1 MYDEG
6 LGDIYSG
13 IQKTVAGLMV
23 AKVGASLAQLFSV
36 TSGVLIVDDA
46 TGAGV
51 TDDGL
56 LAVSLAGLTFSAKA
70 ALEGVV
76 VAAKGIGQAING
88 AKKVIN
94 AKSNQKQS
102 SVVSPSPLPPDDDN
116 NDGKNKENKK
126 PTSQNQL
133 QKQVEKGQA
142 PKEIDRV
149 DKAHIDGQQPH
160 VHFKD
165 GTSLNQDGTVHD
177 AHNSVPN
184 PSNATKEW
192 LQTNGWSTGE

>member
-1 MYDEG
+1 MYEEG
-6 LGDIYSG
+6 IHDIFNG
-13 IQKTVAGLMV
+13 IQKIIAGVPV
-23 AKVGASLAQLFSV
+23 AKVGASLAQLFSI
-36 TSGVLIVDDA
+36 SAGVL
-46 TGAGV
+46 V
-51 TDDGL
+51 TDDTTGVGVADDVL
-56 LAVSLAGLTFSAKA
+56 IAASLTGFVFSAKA
-70 ALEGVV
+70 SLEGVV
-76 VAAKGIGQAING
+76 VAAKGIGQAVNG

-177 AHNSVPN
+177 AHNGVPN

>member
-23 AKVGASLAQLFSV
+23 AKVGASLAQLFSI

-56 LAVSLAGLTFSAKA
+56 LVVSLAGLTFSAKA
-70 ALEGVV
+70 SLEGVV
-76 VAAKGIGQAING
+76 VAAKGIGQAVNG

-102 SVVSPSPLPPDDDN
+102 SAVLPSPLPPDDDDSDPEFKNSKETAKKFNTNTKNYERNVKKEILKDARGDTENKQLNKFLRN
-116 NDGKNKENKK
+116 NDN
-126 PTSQNQL
+126 PD
-133 QKQVEKGQA
+133 
-142 PKEIDRV
+142 I
-149 DKAHIDGQQPH
+149 
-160 VHFKD
+160 
-165 GTSLNQDGTVHD
+165 GTDSRGNIWLKSRLSGETIKTDLNVNMYTD
-177 AHNSVPN
+177 
-184 PSNATKEW
+184 
-192 LQTNGWSTGE
+192 